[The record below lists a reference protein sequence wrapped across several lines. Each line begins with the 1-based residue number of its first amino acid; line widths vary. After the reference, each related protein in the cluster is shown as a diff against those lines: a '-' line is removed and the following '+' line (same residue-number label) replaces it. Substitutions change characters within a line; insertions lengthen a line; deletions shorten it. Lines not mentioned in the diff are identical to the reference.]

1 MGSACSCNDPLSSK
15 PSKANSCEDIT
26 SNLDLSLGQVLG
38 KGAFSEVRLAEDA
51 QGNKFALKCIKLSN
65 IRHFI
70 HILRREVKILQD
82 LYHPTIVRFY
92 NACEDCEFFY
102 IKTELIDG
110 ESLKEMIRS
119 SGPLP
124 EDLVRK
130 IGYYVLHAMVYLHDR
145 DICHR
150 DLKPEHIL
158 ITSDQN
164 IKLIDFGL
172 ARMVEETIYGTVV
185 GTPNYIAPE
194 MWQGKYNK
202 KCDIWS
208 LGVTLYF
215 ALTGK
220 QPFND
225 ENMHNIMTNCIR
237 KDIDFDR
244 LSADSRN
251 CIEKMLAKNYRK
263 RATAK
268 KLLEE
273 NWFKELN
280 SLV

>member
-1 MGSACSCNDPLSSK
+1 
-15 PSKANSCEDIT
+15 
-26 SNLDLSLGQVLG
+26 
-38 KGAFSEVRLAEDA
+38 
-51 QGNKFALKCIKLSN
+51 
-65 IRHFI
+65 
-70 HILRREVKILQD
+70 
-82 LYHPTIVRFY
+82 
-92 NACEDCEFFY
+92 
-102 IKTELIDG
+102 
-110 ESLKEMIRS
+110 
-119 SGPLP
+119 
-124 EDLVRK
+124 
-130 IGYYVLHAMVYLHDR
+130 MV
-145 DICHR
+145 
-150 DLKPEHIL
+150 
-158 ITSDQN
+158 
-164 IKLIDFGL
+164 G
-172 ARMVEETIYGTVV
+172 ETIYGTVV

-194 MWQGKYNK
+194 MWQGKYNN

-208 LGVTLYF
+208 LGITLYF

-273 NWFKELN
+273 NWFKELEFAG
-280 SLV
+280 VY